1 MNRLSIIFAAIV
13 ALLANSG
20 AVHAQTLKKVM
31 ERGALICGVTQGL
44 PGFSTPD
51 DRGNW
56 AGFDVDF
63 CRAMAAAIF
72 NDASKVKFSPLSA
85 KDRFTALQSG
95 EIDVLARVTSWTL
108 SRDTALGL
116 NFAAVTYYD
125 GQGFLIR
132 KSLKVNSALELNGA
146 SICTQTGTTS
156 ELNLSDFFRTQK
168 IKYELVAFATA
179 DEVVKAYDTGRCDV
193 FSTDLSQLYAER
205 LKLTNPN
212 DHGILP
218 EIISKEPLAPVVR
231 HGDDQ
236 WLDIARWTHFAMLNA
251 EELGVSSK
259 NIGDALKSDRPD
271 VMRLV
276 GTEGSFGE
284 GLGISKAWA
293 ERIIRL
299 VGNYGEV
306 FERNLGAG
314 SRLAIPRGI
323 NNLWNKGGIQY
334 APPIR

>member
-1 MNRLSIIFAAIV
+1 VNYVGVVSAIAALCLCTPIS
-13 ALLANSG
+13 AG
-20 AVHAQTLKKVM
+20 AQTLKKVID
-31 ERGALICGVTQGL
+31 RGALICGVTQGL
-44 PGFSTPD
+44 PGFSNPD
-51 DRGNW
+51 DKGTW
-56 AGFDVDF
+56 TGFDVDF
-63 CRAMAAAIF
+63 CRALASAIF
-72 NDASKVKFSPLSA
+72 NDPTKVRFSPLSA

-95 EIDVLARVTSWTL
+95 EIDILSRVTTWTL
-108 SRDTALGL
+108 SRDVSMGL

-156 ELNLSDFFRTQK
+156 ELNLSDFFRTHK

-193 FSTDLSQLYAER
+193 FSTDVSQLYAER
-205 LKLTNPN
+205 LKLSAPN
-212 DHGILP
+212 DHMILP

-236 WLDIARWTHFAMLNA
+236 WLDIARWTHFAMVNA
-251 EELGVSSK
+251 EELGVSAK
-259 NIGDALKSDRPD
+259 NINDALKSDRPD

-276 GTEGSFGE
+276 GSEGNFGE
-284 GLGISKAWA
+284 QLGLSKSWA
-293 ERIIRL
+293 ERIVRH

-306 FERNLGAG
+306 FERNLGSG
-314 SRLAIPRGI
+314 SRLQIARGL
-323 NNLWNKGGIQY
+323 NNLWTKGGIQY